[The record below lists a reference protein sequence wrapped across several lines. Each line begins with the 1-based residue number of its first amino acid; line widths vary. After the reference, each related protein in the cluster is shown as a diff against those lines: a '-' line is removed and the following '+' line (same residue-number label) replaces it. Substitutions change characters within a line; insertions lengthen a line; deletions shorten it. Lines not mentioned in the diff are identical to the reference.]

1 MPIETRVFDVSLAPG
16 LQVGVTVESP
26 AGSSARAESAM
37 CYYRGEDSTAAT
49 CVVSV
54 DLHLLP
60 PSQPQVP
67 LVAPPAL
74 YGAMAG
80 VLLLAGLGR
89 RRTRKASQG
98 AS

>member
-26 AGSSARAESAM
+26 DGSTVRAESAT
-37 CYYRGEDSTAAT
+37 CYYRGEDSTSAY
-49 CVVSV
+49 CVVTI
-54 DLHLLP
+54 DLHLSP
-60 PSQPQVP
+60 PVP
-67 LVAPPAL
+67 LVASPGL

-89 RRTRKASQG
+89 RRARRARPG